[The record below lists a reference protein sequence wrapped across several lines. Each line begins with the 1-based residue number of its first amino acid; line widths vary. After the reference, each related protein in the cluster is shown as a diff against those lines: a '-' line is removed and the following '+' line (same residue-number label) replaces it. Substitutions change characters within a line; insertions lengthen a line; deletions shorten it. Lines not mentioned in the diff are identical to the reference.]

1 MLHQCLLI
9 LGQRVIRSAG
19 HTDGRAAVTVDRE
32 QALDHLVHLRGSS
45 QISLIL
51 SFGFQTCKLCFC
63 VGQNIVVFNQRL
75 LIGCQRVI
83 RSAGGFDSCFAVQ
96 CDFADFVDLFHHIVS
111 CFLVNQILIRGFCG
125 SQSIQLRHISL
136 LRGSQVVV
144 SGTGRFDGL
153 FAVQRD
159 VADFVN
165 QAINR
170 SGGSFVN
177 AFLLSGCVLK
187 LFQLRFCIKKRVI
200 VDRFSALDNI
210 LCVLVQCIVASA
222 RFLNLLCA
230 FQRDFINRTDCGNV
244 SNDLIRRSLI
254 ESVNL
259 FNQRHELIVLVDGQT
274 VFFLLRQRFINL
286 LRRFDL
292 LHIFQRCA
300 VDGGQS
306 GDLYGQIGGF
316 LEAGNASLCIEQLLI
331 VGDVLLAGF
340 TQRLIGS
347 SGDAQT
353 VFHALVVVA
362 FYFDAILVDQPHDV
376 CGAVVNLCID
386 HFQNIPCTVRCLRV
400 ASLRVHGW
408 PALHTAP
415 NVDGVACDNGDGL
428 RPLIEADTLG
438 VVGHLLVEEGLYKEI
453 LVRGGRRDFD
463 FGLFI
468 VDLQGVLVCRADRAG
483 RERREDRAVGHV
495 KRPEGGVLVVPC
507 AAEVLAVAGSGI
519 HDADFIAVAQLAVG
533 NREVTK
539 ALVGE
544 PVVQRSHPAGL
555 GAAIESGQA
564 VDRRDVVAG
573 RAGL

>member
-63 VGQNIVVFNQRL
+63 GGQNIVVFNQRL

-111 CFLVNQILIRGFCG
+111 CFLVNQCLVRGFCG
-125 SQSIQLRHISL
+125 GQSIQFRHIRL

-153 FAVQRD
+153 LAFQRD

-170 SGGSFVN
+170 CGGSSVN
-177 AFLLSGCVLK
+177 ALLLGSCLLQ
-187 LFQLRFCIKKRVI
+187 LFQLRFCLKKRVI
-200 VDRFSALDNI
+200 ADRFSTLDNI

-222 RFLNLLCA
+222 RFLDLLCA
-230 FQRDFINRTDCGNV
+230 FQRDFVNRTDCGNV

-254 ESVNL
+254 ESVDL
-259 FNQRHELIVLVDGQT
+259 FNQRHEFIVFVDGQT
-274 VFFLLRQRFINL
+274 VFFLLRQRFISL
-286 LRRFDL
+286 LHRFDL
-292 LHIFQRCA
+292 FHIFQRCT

-306 GDLYGQIGGF
+306 GNLYGQLGGLF
-316 LEAGNASLCIEQLLI
+316 EAGNASLRIKQLLI
-331 VGDVLLAGF
+331 VGDVLLAIF
-340 TQRLIGS
+340 TQRVIGR

-353 VFHALVVVA
+353 AFHALIVVA
-362 FYFDAILVDQPHDV
+362 FYFDAILVDQAHDIR
-376 CGAVVNLCID
+376 GAIVNLCID
-386 HFQNIPCTVRCLRV
+386 HLQHIPRSARSLRV
-400 ASLRVHGW
+400 AGLRVHGR
-408 PALHTAP
+408 PALHAAP
-415 NVDGVACDNGDGL
+415 NVDGVARDNGDGL

-438 VVGHLLVEEGLYKEI
+438 VVGHLLVEERLYKEI

-468 VDLQGVLVCRADRAG
+468 SNLQGVLVCRANRAG
-483 RERREDRAVGHV
+483 REIRENRA
-495 KRPEGGVLVVPC
+495 
-507 AAEVLAVAGSGI
+507 A
-519 HDADFIAVAQLAVG
+519 
-533 NREVTK
+533 
-539 ALVGE
+539 
-544 PVVQRSHPAGL
+544 SHFKCL
-555 GAAIESGQA
+555 
-564 VDRRDVVAG
+564 
-573 RAGL
+573 

>member
-1 MLHQCLLI
+1 M
-9 LGQRVIRSAG
+9 
-19 HTDGRAAVTVDRE
+19 
-32 QALDHLVHLRGSS
+32 
-45 QISLIL
+45 
-51 SFGFQTCKLCFC
+51 
-63 VGQNIVVFNQRL
+63 
-75 LIGCQRVI
+75 
-83 RSAGGFDSCFAVQ
+83 
-96 CDFADFVDLFHHIVS
+96 
-111 CFLVNQILIRGFCG
+111 
-125 SQSIQLRHISL
+125 
-136 LRGSQVVV
+136 RGSQVVV
-144 SGTGRFDGL
+144 SGAGRFDGL
-153 FAVQRD
+153 LAFQRD
-159 VADFVN
+159 FSDCIN
-165 QAINR
+165 QVVHR
-170 SGGSFVN
+170 CGGSSVD
-177 AFLLSGCVLK
+177 ALLLGSGILQ
-187 LFQLRFCIKKRVI
+187 LFQLHFCIKKRVI
-200 VDRFSALDNI
+200 VDRFSVLDNI

-254 ESVNL
+254 ESVD
-259 FNQRHELIVLVDGQT
+259 FFDQRHEFIVLVDGQA

-286 LRRFDL
+286 LHRFDR

-300 VDGGQS
+300 VDGGQG
-306 GDLYGQIGGF
+306 GDLYGQIGGLF
-316 LEAGNASLCIEQLLI
+316 EAGNAVFCVNELLI

-386 HFQNIPCTVRCLRV
+386 HFQNIPCTIRCLRV

-408 PALHTAP
+408 PALHTTS
-415 NVDGVACDNGDGL
+415 NIDGVACDNGDGL

-453 LVRGGRRDFD
+453 LVRGGRRDLD